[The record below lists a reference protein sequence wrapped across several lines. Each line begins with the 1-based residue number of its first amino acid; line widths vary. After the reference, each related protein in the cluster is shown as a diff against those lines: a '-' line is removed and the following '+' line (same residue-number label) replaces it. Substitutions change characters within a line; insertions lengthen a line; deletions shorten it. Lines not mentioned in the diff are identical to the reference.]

1 MGLRWL
7 LALVAAA
14 LLSSTSTADA
24 QAFKPRGGAKT
35 EKKAPKKTAKKGK
48 KKAPR
53 KTASRS
59 KKRVTKAPPR
69 AAEVEK
75 TDPAEDDDDYV
86 LIEDDDE

>member
-7 LALVAAA
+7 LALVVAS

-35 EKKAPKKTAKKGK
+35 EKKAPKKAAKKGK

-53 KTASRS
+53 KS

-69 AAEVEK
+69 EAEVES
-75 TDPAEDDDDYV
+75 TEPDASDDDYV
-86 LIEDDDE
+86 LIEDDED